1 MVLYEMESCIHGFH
15 IYKDRWTPYIGE
27 RLSCA
32 QEQNNREDPFT
43 VALKKGVEIVGHVI
57 GERLSCAQEQNNRE
71 DPFTVALK
79 KGVEIVGHVPHV
91 VSCVCSLFLHQHG
104 SITRTD
110 GHLILEKGLTVHKNR
125 TTEKIPSLL
134 H

>member
-15 IYKDRWTPYIGE
+15 IYKDRWTPY
-27 RLSCA
+27 
-32 QEQNNREDPFT
+32 
-43 VALKKGVEIVGHVI
+43 I

-110 GHLILEKGLTVHKNR
+110 GHLILEKGLAVHKNR